1 MVAVPPARLRSE
13 INVTP
18 LVDVCLVLLI
28 IFMVVT
34 PLLTSGP
41 PMELAKAN
49 SPDKRPQTPSQLPI
63 YLIFDDPPQILFG
76 TDFHKIDPTDFAA
89 AMKDLRAPDQR
100 LVLRADR
107 RLDYRSVK
115 AVLRS
120 MREAGFQNV
129 DLIVEREKRGE
140 GEAPRNYRSMPRE
153 RTGQ

>member
-1 MVAVPPARLRSE
+1 MLAVPPARLRSE

-34 PLLTSGP
+34 PILTSGP

-63 YLIFDDPPQILFG
+63 YLVFDDPPQILFG
-76 TDFHKIDPTDFAA
+76 TDFHRIDPTDFGA
-89 AMKDLRAPDQR
+89 AMKELRERTPDQR
-100 LVLRADR
+100 LVLRADK

-129 DLIVEREKRGE
+129 DLIVEREK
-140 GEAPRNYRSMPRE
+140 P
-153 RTGQ
+153 